1 LTISAKPV
9 GRGAA
14 SQTWIPPRS
23 RSGLLTRFRH
33 GFDIHHASCY
43 NSSVPKPHD
52 QKSKT
57 SDSRKSALAP
67 ASPSPATTDSGVT
80 LGWLSHRRIVEDLSD
95 SLAKNWRFKWQVCG
109 IVILLSVAIL
119 SGITL
124 VVGGR
129 LIDAGIN
136 VA

>member
-1 LTISAKPV
+1 MV
-9 GRGAA
+9 CV
-14 SQTWIPPRS
+14 
-23 RSGLLTRFRH
+23 RFRH
-33 GFDIHHASCY
+33 GFDVHHPSCY

-57 SDSRKSALAP
+57 SDSRKSELAP
-67 ASPSPATTDSGVT
+67 ASASPAAVKPDSGATDSGVT
-80 LGWLSHRRIVEDLSD
+80 LGWLSHRRVVEDLSD

-119 SGITL
+119 SLITL

-129 LIDAGIN
+129 LIDAGIK
-136 VA
+136 VAERAFLIGLRS